1 MAKIF
6 VTRVDPAFETQES
19 GENSRN
25 KLEHLGE
32 ELDDLEDVL
41 QKRRIIPLYYGF
53 LGLGG
58 ILLGFLGA
66 TTFLV
71 WPDHDIIK
79 VSFDL
84 FVNQN
89 QNLLYLTGSQ
99 LLV

>member
-6 VTRVDPAFETQES
+6 VTRVDPAFVTQES
-19 GENSRN
+19 EENSQN
-25 KLEHLGE
+25 KLETQLHQPQGD

-89 QNLLYLTGSQ
+89 
-99 LLV
+99 